1 VVNPLVV
8 TTFHV
13 ISPNASLLP
22 SYSLMEPCEYELL
35 RICDG
40 SAIFRIHGNF
50 LSRDLNTGSVGIV
63 FGDMDD
69 DEASLSRIIVFE
81 NLTVKYEHLEE
92 PVVVVTDEGRRS
104 SFNHSEVIVLRS
116 AVAIQVDVVA
126 FDISIELL
134 KVPDSESLVVN
145 VTVSEELVTLCGLCG
160 DIGGQLVFRD
170 TGVLADLSDPGQVR
184 AFIESWRVP
193 TDRWLLRDQSLECG
207 KCVCV
212 CVCSL

>member
-1 VVNPLVV
+1 
-8 TTFHV
+8 
-13 ISPNASLLP
+13 
-22 SYSLMEPCEYELL
+22 MEPCEYELL

-63 FGDMDD
+63 FGDMGD

-104 SFNHSEVIVLRS
+104 SFNHSEVIVLHS

-126 FDISIELL
+126 FDISVELL

-184 AFIESWRVP
+184 AFTESWRVP
-193 TDRWLLRDQSLECG
+193 TDRRLLRDQSLECG
-207 KCVCV
+207 KCVRV